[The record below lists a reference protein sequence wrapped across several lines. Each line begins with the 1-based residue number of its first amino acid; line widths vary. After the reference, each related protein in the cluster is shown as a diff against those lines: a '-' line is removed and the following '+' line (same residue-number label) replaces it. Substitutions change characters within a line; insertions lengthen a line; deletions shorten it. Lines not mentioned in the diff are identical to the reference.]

1 MATGVTRNLV
11 AYLPEERTGDMLT
24 KDGVPD
30 LARVC
35 PTNAAKRCH
44 VKKVS
49 PHWNLVTWCP
59 RCDALVSLAT
69 GDGLVATP

>member
-1 MATGVTRNLV
+1 MTFWVARGVTRNLV

-44 VKKVS
+44 VKKV
-49 PHWNLVTWCP
+49 PPPPIGNG
-59 RCDALVSLAT
+59 DLVSQM
-69 GDGLVATP
+69 

>member
-1 MATGVTRNLV
+1 MARGVTRNLV

-35 PTNAAKRCH
+35 PSSAAKRCH
-44 VKKVS
+44 VKKV
-49 PHWNLVTWCP
+49 PPLPLETVTWCP
-59 RCDALVSLAT
+59 RCEAGVP
-69 GDGLVATP
+69 GDV